1 MQGGFQKKCLPLLQ
15 SSGKDRNTVHSVPLP
30 HPLRPATIP
39 PNSISRRHRSS
50 PTRNT
55 PFIFTHMTRNIA
67 IVLAGGVGSRLG
79 MSTPKQFFKVAGK
92 MVIEHTIDTFERN
105 PHIDEI
111 AIVSNPYYVADVENI
126 VLRNGWT
133 KVKKILKGGKERY
146 DSSLSAIHA
155 YEGEEEVNLVFH
167 DAVRPLVSQR
177 IIDDVCEALLTHEAI
192 DVTVPAV
199 DTIIEAE
206 DDHIASIPDRSRL
219 QRGQTP
225 QAFRLSV
232 ISEAYKRAFNDPQ
245 FKVTDDCGVVVK
257 YMPEVPVHL
266 VAGEE
271 SNMKLTYKE
280 DTYLLDKLF
289 QLRGCTLPPAS
300 DEMKA
305 QLTGKV
311 AVVFGGSYGIGK
323 DTADQLRAAGAH
335 VHCFARS
342 LNGTD
347 VGNRHDVA
355 RALKSVADK
364 EGRIDFVIN
373 TAGVLN
379 KEPLCTMD
387 YTVIQAAVQ
396 TNYMGTVNVALE
408 AYTYLKETHG
418 KLVFFTSSSYTRGRA
433 FYSIYSSTK
442 AAIVNFV
449 QAVAQEWEPIGIKVN
464 CINPERTKTPM
475 RVKNFGVEPDD
486 TLLKS
491 EAVAEATVRCLLA
504 DYTGQVIDVK
514 RK

>member
-1 MQGGFQKKCLPLLQ
+1 M
-15 SSGKDRNTVHSVPLP
+15 
-30 HPLRPATIP
+30 I
-39 PNSISRRHRSS
+39 
-50 PTRNT
+50 
-55 PFIFTHMTRNIA
+55 RNIA

-79 MSTPKQFFKVAGK
+79 LSTPKQFFKVAGK
-92 MVIEHTIDTFERN
+92 MVIEHTLDTFERN

-111 AIVSNPYYVADVENI
+111 VVVSNPVYVSDVENI
-126 VLRNGWT
+126 VLRNGWK

-155 YEGEEEVNLVFH
+155 YEGGEEVNLVFH

-177 IIDDVCEALLTHEAI
+177 IIDDVCEALKTYEAI

-206 DDHIASIPDRSRL
+206 GDHIASIPDRSRL

-232 ISEAYKRAFNDPQ
+232 ISEAYKRAFKDPD

-266 VAGEE
+266 VEGEE

-280 DTYLLDKLF
+280 DTFLLDKLF
-289 QLRGCTLPPAS
+289 QLRGSQAPETL
-300 DEMKA
+300 DRTKL
-305 QLTGKV
+305 QGRV

-323 DTADQLRAAGAH
+323 DVVDELRQAGTR
-335 VHCFARS
+335 VHSFSRS
-342 LNGTD
+342 LTKTD
-347 VGNRHDVA
+347 VGNRRDVA
-355 RALKSVADK
+355 RALKEVYDK
-364 EGRIDFVIN
+364 EGQIDYVIN

-379 KEPLCTMD
+379 KEPLCAMD
-387 YTVIQAAVQ
+387 YGIIQAAVQ
-396 TNYMGTVNVALE
+396 TNYMGTVNVAIE
-408 AYTYLKETHG
+408 AYNYLKETQG
-418 KLVFFTSSSYTRGRA
+418 QLIFFTSSSYTRGRA

-449 QAVAQEWEPIGIKVN
+449 QAVAQEWESVGIRVN

-475 RVKNFGVEPDD
+475 RVKNFGIEPDD
-486 TLLKS
+486 TLLRS
-491 EAVAEATVRCLLA
+491 EVVADATVRCLLA

-514 RK
+514 RSNK

>member
-1 MQGGFQKKCLPLLQ
+1 M
-15 SSGKDRNTVHSVPLP
+15 
-30 HPLRPATIP
+30 I
-39 PNSISRRHRSS
+39 
-50 PTRNT
+50 
-55 PFIFTHMTRNIA
+55 RNIA

-79 MSTPKQFFKVAGK
+79 LSTPKQFFKVAGK
-92 MVIEHTIDTFERN
+92 MVIEHTLDTFEHN
-105 PHIDEI
+105 THIDEI
-111 AIVSNPYYVADVENI
+111 VIVSNPVYVSDVENI
-126 VLRNGWT
+126 VLRNGWK

-155 YEGEEEVNLVFH
+155 YEGGEEVNLIFH

-177 IIDDVCEALLTHEAI
+177 IIDDVCEALKQYEAI

-206 DDHIASIPDRSRL
+206 GDHIASIPDRSRL

-232 ISEAYKRAFNDPQ
+232 IAEAYKRALNDPN

-280 DTYLLDKLF
+280 DTFLLDKLF
-289 QLRGCTLPPAS
+289 QLRGSVAPESLDKS
-300 DEMKA
+300 
-305 QLTGKV
+305 QLKDKV
-311 AVVFGGSYGIGK
+311 AIVFGGSYGIGK
-323 DTADQLRAAGAH
+323 DVADELRQAGTH
-335 VHCFARS
+335 VHSFSRS
-342 LNGTD
+342 LTGTD
-347 VGNRHDVA
+347 VGNRKDVA
-355 RALKSVADK
+355 RALKEAYDK
-364 EGRIDFVIN
+364 EGHIDYVIN

-379 KEPLCTMD
+379 KEPLCAMD
-387 YTVIQAAVQ
+387 YGIIQAAVQ
-396 TNYMGTVNVALE
+396 TNYMGTVNVAIE
-408 AYTYLKETHG
+408 AYNYLKQTQG
-418 KLVFFTSSSYTRGRA
+418 QLIFFTSSSYTRGRA

-449 QAVAQEWEPIGIKVN
+449 QAVSQEWESVGIRVN

-486 TLLKS
+486 TLLRS
-491 EAVAEATVRCLLA
+491 EVVADATVHCLLA

-514 RK
+514 RQAN

>member
-1 MQGGFQKKCLPLLQ
+1 M
-15 SSGKDRNTVHSVPLP
+15 
-30 HPLRPATIP
+30 I
-39 PNSISRRHRSS
+39 
-50 PTRNT
+50 
-55 PFIFTHMTRNIA
+55 RNIA

-79 MSTPKQFFKVAGK
+79 LSTPKQFFKVAGK
-92 MVIEHTIDTFERN
+92 MVIEHTLDTFEHN
-105 PHIDEI
+105 THIDEI
-111 AIVSNPYYVADVENI
+111 VIVSNPVYVSDVENI
-126 VLRNGWT
+126 VLRNGWK

-155 YEGEEEVNLVFH
+155 YEGGEEVNLIFH

-177 IIDDVCEALLTHEAI
+177 IIDDVCEALKQYEAI

-206 DDHIASIPDRSRL
+206 GDHIASIPDRSRL

-232 ISEAYKRAFNDPQ
+232 IAEAYKRALNDPN

-280 DTYLLDKLF
+280 DTFLLDKLF
-289 QLRGCTLPPAS
+289 QLRGSVAPESLDKS
-300 DEMKA
+300 
-305 QLTGKV
+305 QLKDKV
-311 AVVFGGSYGIGK
+311 AIVFGGLYGIGK
-323 DTADQLRAAGAH
+323 DVADELRQAGTH
-335 VHCFARS
+335 VHSFSRS
-342 LNGTD
+342 LTGTD
-347 VGNRHDVA
+347 VGNRKDVA
-355 RALKSVADK
+355 RALKEVYDK
-364 EGRIDFVIN
+364 EGHIDYVIN

-379 KEPLCTMD
+379 KEPLCAMD
-387 YTVIQAAVQ
+387 YGIIQAAVQ
-396 TNYMGTVNVALE
+396 TNYMGTVNVAIE
-408 AYTYLKETHG
+408 AYNYLKQTQG
-418 KLVFFTSSSYTRGRA
+418 QLIFFTSSSYTRGRA

-449 QAVAQEWEPIGIKVN
+449 QAVSQEWESVGIRVN

-486 TLLKS
+486 TLLRS
-491 EAVAEATVRCLLA
+491 EVVADATVHCLLA

-514 RK
+514 RQAN